1 MFYYPNNG
9 NIYDNTQELYNMRDK
24 IDQTIKMREQYN
36 QRQMPGTVNQTF
48 QITPNQSAPQND
60 SEFDVKYVQNEDE
73 MKNALIFKDTMFL
86 NKEFNILWIKQVKG
100 GVKTFSLTEIIPIDP
115 KDKEIMDLRE
125 ENRILKEAM
134 RNVKSND
141 DAQPNGKFNEYSKN
155 GKPAKIQ
162 RDKPDDANESRS

>member
-9 NIYDNTQELYNMRDK
+9 NMYDNTQDLYAMRDK
-24 IDQTIKMREQYN
+24 LDQTIKMREQYN

-86 NKEFNILWIKQVKG
+86 NKEFNTLWIKQVKG

-141 DAQPNGKFNEYSKN
+141 DAQSNGKFNEYPKN